1 MQLSSSECITWF
13 AVTLTVCAA
22 IVTVNLLSIIL
33 FIKNRSLRTRAMYL
47 VISLIIADM
56 FVGGFSHFFLFQ
68 RLSRYSCD
76 IVKMNFSPEMKLII
90 YFLFSWFPLTSITNI
105 AVISLD
111 RMHATI
117 RPFRHRLIKKWVY
130 GVTIAGVWVL
140 AAMVSTAILILEQY
154 GKEYSYQFYFWQS
167 YCCLCLLVICVSY
180 SSIVVKFL
188 CGAHP
193 QHHGAANRQ
202 RKLTVTLFI
211 MTIVSLLMWLPHA
224 VYIFL
229 VFQSLTSTMEFLSSE
244 KLVLSFLSS
253 FYLWWTRLLIPSFT
267 QSECQ
272 SLGKLSCC
280 YLNVN
285 EDKMP
290 EIFLFMRFDFV
301 SKIGS
306 QLMISLSS

>member
-1 MQLSSSECITWF
+1 MPLSSSECITWF
-13 AVTLTVCAA
+13 AVSLTVCVA

-47 VISLIIADM
+47 VISLTVADM
-56 FVGGFSHFFLFQ
+56 FVGGFSHFSLFQ
-68 RLSRYSCD
+68 LFSQYSCD
-76 IVKMNFSPEMKLII
+76 IVKMNLSQELNVITD
-90 YFLFSWFPLTSITNI
+90 FLFLWFPLTSLTNI
-105 AVISLD
+105 AAISLD

-140 AAMVSTAILILEQY
+140 AAMVSTASLILEQY
-154 GKEYSYQFYFWQS
+154 GKEWWYPLYLWQS

-224 VYIFL
+224 VFIFL
-229 VFQSLTSTMEFLSSE
+229 PSSIQELARLEFAFIELYFMNSL
-244 KLVLSFLSS
+244 
-253 FYLWWTRLLIPSFT
+253 
-267 QSECQ
+267 
-272 SLGKLSCC
+272 
-280 YLNVN
+280 VN
-285 EDKMP
+285 PIVYTIRMP
-290 EIFLFMRFDFV
+290 EFRKALLLLFKRQRRQNARD
-301 SKIGS
+301 IP
-306 QLMISLSS
+306 LHAL